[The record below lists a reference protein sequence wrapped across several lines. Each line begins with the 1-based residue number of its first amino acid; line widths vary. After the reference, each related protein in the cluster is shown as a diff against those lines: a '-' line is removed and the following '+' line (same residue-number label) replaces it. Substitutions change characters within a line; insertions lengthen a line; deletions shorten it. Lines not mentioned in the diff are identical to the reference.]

1 MLYYNTKAKDVVSYT
16 DIAQLHNISLPV
28 GAAGPDDAL
37 LAKLGFVATRPDP
50 NKPTAGEFEEVVH
63 TAEYTYKD
71 GDEFAYHGW
80 EIVPTLE
87 DILDDD
93 GNVVSTREQQ
103 QAELDAE
110 AATAAEVE
118 AAAAEAAAAKAVLDE
133 AEAKLID
140 LRLERDE
147 LLILTD
153 KYTISDWPHADDA
166 TRTAWL
172 TYRQELRD
180 LPTHANWPDLED
192 GDWPTAPDASEDE
205 SE

>member
-1 MLYYNTKAKDVVSYT
+1 MLYYNTKAKEVISYT

-28 GAAGPDDAL
+28 GAAGPDEAL
-37 LAKLGFVATRPDP
+37 LAKLGFVATRPNP
-50 NKPTAGEFEEVVH
+50 NKPVAGEFEEVVH
-63 TAEYTYKD
+63 TAEYTYNE
-71 GDEFAYHGW
+71 GDEFAYHAW
-80 EIVPTLE
+80 DIVPTLE
-87 DILDDD
+87 DIVDED

-103 QAELDAE
+103 QAEIDAE
-110 AATAAEVE
+110 AAQAAEVE
-118 AAAAEAAAAKAVLDE
+118 VAAQEAAAAQAVLDE
-133 AEAKLID
+133 AEAKLAG
-140 LRLERDE
+140 LRTERDE
-147 LLILTD
+147 LLAVTD

-192 GDWPTAPDASEDE
+192 GDFPTAPDAPEDE